1 MLKLSL
7 FCLSPS
13 LILILSFAIK
23 DGVAKQNSSTLET
36 DLIQCLNSLMSV
48 ARRIL
53 IIMYMSVMPMRMLM
67 EISNDKG
74 FLRVVVL
81 LVLAKVK
88 HPTVSIHLDLQ
99 IYGFRIKI
107 GLKAEEVLLNTGNSK
122 SF

>member
-13 LILILSFAIK
+13 LILILLFAIK

-99 IYGFRIKI
+99 IYGFRMKI

>member
-13 LILILSFAIK
+13 LILILLFAIK
-23 DGVAKQNSSTLET
+23 DGVAKQNSSTLEI

>member
-13 LILILSFAIK
+13 LILILLFAIK

-74 FLRVVVL
+74 FHRVVVL

>member
-13 LILILSFAIK
+13 LILILLFAIK

-88 HPTVSIHLDLQ
+88 HPIVSIHLDLQ

>member
-1 MLKLSL
+1 
-7 FCLSPS
+7 
-13 LILILSFAIK
+13 
-23 DGVAKQNSSTLET
+23 
-36 DLIQCLNSLMSV
+36 
-48 ARRIL
+48 
-53 IIMYMSVMPMRMLM
+53 MSVMPMRMLM

>member
-13 LILILSFAIK
+13 LILILLFAIK

-88 HPTVSIHLDLQ
+88 HPTVSIHLYLQ

>member
-13 LILILSFAIK
+13 LILILLFAIK

-53 IIMYMSVMPMRMLM
+53 IIMYMSVIPMRMLM